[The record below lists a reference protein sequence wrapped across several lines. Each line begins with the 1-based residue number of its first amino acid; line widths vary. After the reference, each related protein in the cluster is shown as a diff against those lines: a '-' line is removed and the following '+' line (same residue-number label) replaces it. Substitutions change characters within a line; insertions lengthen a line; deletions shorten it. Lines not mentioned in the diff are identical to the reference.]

1 MMYTGLMK
9 ELGIKGT
16 DQQHCVCI
24 VTLYT

>member
-1 MMYTGLMK
+1 MYTGLMK

-16 DQQHCVCI
+16 DQQHRVCI